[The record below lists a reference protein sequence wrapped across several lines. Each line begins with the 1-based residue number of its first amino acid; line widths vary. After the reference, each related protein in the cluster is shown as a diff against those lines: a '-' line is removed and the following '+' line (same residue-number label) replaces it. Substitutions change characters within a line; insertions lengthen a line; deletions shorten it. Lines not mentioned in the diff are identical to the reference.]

1 MTRLLLAAAVACV
14 LVLGAAAAAGAADG
28 TPPQISFQLVGT
40 EGVAGWYVTPTT
52 VRWQVGDPE
61 SGIKSSSGC
70 DATVVGETTGTKLT
84 CSATNF
90 ADTTTSVSVVVRVD
104 TTPPAVT
111 GATPDR
117 PPDVNG
123 WYTHAAQFAFAGT
136 DATSGVASCAV
147 VTYAGPDSGSAS
159 VSGTCT
165 DRAGNVSA
173 PGTAGLQYDATPPAL
188 RGVAAR
194 AGDGQVTVTW
204 SPLPGSDWV
213 DVARAVDGTK
223 AAPRTI
229 YHGDASSVVDRQAEN
244 GVRYRYAVIAHDPA
258 GHVVEVAVPAMPLG
272 AMRTPPPGATHRCGT
287 DAQLESHAG
296 RRALQR
302 PALPRVAEDPQRLAA
317 HRGAETRLTLDVP
330 RTVAPAHPG
339 RVPLVRVAGV
349 PARQGLPL
357 RQARW
362 AEHVRA
368 HALRMRQSSAASMF
382 PPDTM
387 HATLLPPVRPASAAA
402 SASAPA
408 PSAITRTRPARTR
421 TASST
426 SSSVTTAA
434 SSTTSCR

>member
-1 MTRLLLAAAVACV
+1 MSRFLLAATIAGA
-14 LVLGAAAAAGAADG
+14 LILGAAAAAGAAVG

-70 DATVVGETTGTKLT
+70 DATVVGETAGTKLT

-90 ADTTTSVSVVVRVD
+90 ADVTTSVSVVVRVD

-272 AMRTPPPGATHRCGT
+272 AMRTPPPGATI
-287 DAQLESHAG
+287 DAAPTLSWKATPGAVLYNVQLFRGSRKILSAWPRTAALKLAARWTYGG
-296 RRALQR
+296 RKH
-302 PALPRVAEDPQRLAA
+302 RLAA
-317 HRGAETRLTLDVP
+317 GKYRWYVW
-330 RTVAPAHPG
+330 PAYRHGKGYRFGKLVG
-339 RVPLVRVAGV
+339 RSTFV
-349 PARQGLPL
+349 L
-357 RQARW
+357 RR
-362 AEHVRA
+362 
-368 HALRMRQSSAASMF
+368 
-382 PPDTM
+382 
-387 HATLLPPVRPASAAA
+387 
-402 SASAPA
+402 
-408 PSAITRTRPARTR
+408 
-421 TASST
+421 
-426 SSSVTTAA
+426 
-434 SSTTSCR
+434 